1 VVYFGTSCV
10 ARMSQTLETT
20 DTIDLADIDR
30 GLRTAPRQNPK
41 RRLVGVFP
49 LFVVVLLVPWTFDGV
64 RIIRQGV
71 QTALRP
77 VATCGTE
84 MHILDGVAC
93 VARDEPLYSP
103 IDGLP
108 LAYHLYNP
116 LTYLPAGLVGRW
128 WGLDLD
134 GMLVAGRCIS
144 LASMIGLLALVAWYV
159 RRVTGNAWITALA
172 PAMVLYF
179 HSSTLTDFFRNRP
192 ETPAI
197 LFSLAAWMI
206 AQFRPRGWTA
216 LCALACVAAIAFKPT
231 FVSAPLAIALQ
242 LACERRFRALFDVL
256 ALSAVLG
263 LTVVCGSYMLLGEG
277 YFEHTVW
284 AMMSNPMHPLERSLV
299 LYPLLAQMHWG
310 WLLPATFCAIGWLVH
325 HRSDLPLLVYLT
337 VCLAVTTI
345 AHGKVG
351 SDVNYHG
358 ELSLVMVL
366 TTVTAI
372 ARMHAAESR
381 LIAAPLVCLL
391 VGTWSAIVSYGPA
404 WNQLSLNR
412 SVPHPYVD
420 SSLDKAPDVSEYV
433 TCYASYRGRALILD
447 DEISVRVGNP
457 VVYDWY
463 GLSLLFSSGHARFEA
478 LENAVRQRR
487 YAVIVLGPL
496 PASEWSTRL
505 RNAALASGYRL
516 TRHDD
521 RVEEYATQSA
531 GTR

>member
-1 VVYFGTSCV
+1 MTL
-10 ARMSQTLETT
+10 TLETT
-20 DTIDLADIDR
+20 GTIDITGTNR
-30 GLRTAPRQNPK
+30 GCRTAPPHNRNKQFA
-41 RRLVGVFP
+41 RAFA
-49 LFVVVLLVPWTFDGV
+49 LFSLLLLAPWTLDGLHIV
-64 RIIRQGV
+64 QQGFV
-71 QTALRP
+71 TAMRP

-93 VARDEPLYSP
+93 VAEGEPLYPP

-116 LTYLPAGLVGRW
+116 LTYLPAGWIGRW

-134 GMLVAGRCIS
+134 GLLVAGRCVS
-144 LASMIGLLALVAWYV
+144 LASMVGILVLVAWYM
-159 RRVTGNAWITALA
+159 RRVTASGWLAALA

-197 LFSLAAWMI
+197 LLSLAAWMI

-216 LCALACVAAIAFKPT
+216 LCAVAVVAAMSFKPT
-231 FVSAPLAIALQ
+231 FVAAPLAIGLQ
-242 LACERRFRALFDVL
+242 LACERQFRALCSVM
-256 ALSAVLG
+256 AVSAVLG
-263 LTVVCGSYMLLGEG
+263 LAVVCGSYLLLGDG

-284 AMMSNPMHPLERSLV
+284 AMMSNPMHPVDRSLA

-310 WLLPATFCAIGWLVH
+310 WLLPAALCSAGWLIRRRVD
-325 HRSDLPLLVYLT
+325 SPLLIYLA
-337 VCLAVTTI
+337 VCLAVTTV

-351 SDVNYHG
+351 SDLNYHG
-358 ELSLVMVL
+358 ELSLLMVF
-366 TTVTAI
+366 TTVTAMG
-372 ARMHAAESR
+372 RMQICQSR
-381 LIAAPLVCLL
+381 FVAAPLLCL
-391 VGTWSAIVSYGPA
+391 VAGTWSAIASYGPT

-412 SVPHPYVD
+412 STPRPYVGSTAESIVD
-420 SSLDKAPDVSEYV
+420 ADEYV
-433 TCYASYRGRALILD
+433 ARYAPYRGSALILD
-447 DEISVRVGNP
+447 DEISVRVGDP

-463 GLSLLFSSGHARFEA
+463 GLSLLFSSGHVRFET
-478 LENAVRQRR
+478 LENAVREQR

-496 PASEWSTRL
+496 PTSEWSTRL

-516 TRHDD
+516 TRHDA
-521 RVEEYATQSA
+521 RVEEYTTQSA